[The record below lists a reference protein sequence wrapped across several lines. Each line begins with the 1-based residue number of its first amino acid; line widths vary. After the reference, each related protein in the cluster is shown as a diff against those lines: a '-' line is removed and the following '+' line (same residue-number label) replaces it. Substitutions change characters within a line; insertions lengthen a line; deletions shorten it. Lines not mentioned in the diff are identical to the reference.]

1 VRQRLKWAAPL
12 FVVVLA
18 LVGAGAL
25 IATAPT
31 PDSVPAPDLLTAVRV
46 IDAPPQTVTLR
57 VRSQGTVAPRTESE
71 LIPEVSGQVI
81 WISPALVSGGF
92 FEAGDPLLRIA
103 ALDYEAGVA
112 RARAN
117 LARAQGE
124 FEHAAQNLE
133 RYERLSKRDIS
144 SVSQLDDARRAHRI
158 AGAILEEARVGLA
171 QAERD
176 LERTLVRAPFSG
188 RVRGE
193 RVDPGQFVNR
203 GAKIATVY
211 ATDFVEVRLPIPDA
225 ELAYLDLS
233 LWRDETAAAEGPPVS
248 IRARFAGA
256 EHEWLGRV
264 VRTEGEI
271 DPKSRMVHVVARVEK
286 PYAENEADRPPLAV
300 GLFVQA
306 EIAGLEV
313 SDVRVVPRVALRD
326 GRQLMVVDA
335 EGRLHLRE
343 VEIVRIDGEDVLVR
357 TELAA
362 GERVCVTPLQAAI
375 DGMLVRVVGDGVD
388 PGGEEVPPRAEARS

>member
-1 VRQRLKWAAPL
+1 MTARLKWAAPL
-12 FVVVLA
+12 GVL
-18 LVGAGAL
+18 LVAFAGAGVL
-25 IATAPT
+25 IATAPI
-31 PDSVPAPDLLTAVRV
+31 PDTLPPSERLTAVRV
-46 IDAPPQTVTLR
+46 IDARPQALTLR

-81 WISPALVSGGF
+81 WISPILVSGGF

-133 RYERLSKRDIS
+133 RYQRLSKRDIS
-144 SVSQLDDARRAHRI
+144 SISQLDDARRAHRI
-158 AGAILEEARVGLA
+158 AGAILEEARVSLA

-176 LERTLVRAPFSG
+176 LERTLIRAPFTG
-188 RVRGE
+188 RVREE
-193 RVDPGQFVNR
+193 RVDPGQFVTR

-225 ELAYLDLS
+225 ELAYLDLP
-233 LWRDETAAAEGPPVS
+233 LWRGETAAAEGPPVS
-248 IRARFAGA
+248 IQARFAGA
-256 EHEWLGRV
+256 EHEWLGRI

-271 DPKSRMVHVVARVEK
+271 DPKSRMVHVVARVEN
-286 PYAENEADRPPLAV
+286 PYVETETGRPPLAV
-300 GLFVQA
+300 GLFVRA
-306 EIAGLEV
+306 EIAGTEV
-313 SDVRVVPRVALRD
+313 SEVRVVPRVALRD

-335 EGRLHLRE
+335 DDRLHLRE
-343 VEIVRIDGEDVLVR
+343 VEIVRIDGEDVLIR
-357 TELAA
+357 TQLAA
-362 GERVCVTPLQAAI
+362 GDRVCVTPLQAVV
-375 DGMLVRVVGDGVD
+375 DGMLVRVVD
-388 PGGEEVPPRAEARS
+388 ESARRSEPNAPARDESRL